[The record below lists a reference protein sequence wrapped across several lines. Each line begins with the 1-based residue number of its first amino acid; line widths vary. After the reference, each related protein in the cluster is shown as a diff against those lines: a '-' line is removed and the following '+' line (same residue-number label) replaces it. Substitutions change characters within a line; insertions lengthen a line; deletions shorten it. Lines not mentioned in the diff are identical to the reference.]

1 MDKRPEWIKIDETHY
16 RCPRPDCDAVQ
27 EISRVSG
34 KETEAEWKRRLEWR
48 LLEHL
53 DEHKRRDSLKE
64 ADKDSE

>member
-1 MDKRPEWIKIDETHY
+1 M
-16 RCPRPDCDAVQ
+16 
-27 EISRVSG
+27 SG